1 MANNF
6 KEWIDS
12 SQISTTG
19 ATQNIFDAATFN
31 DNNSQRY
38 DGFKSGTLISSLYVN
53 TALRQANLVI
63 AALMDLVNDSA
74 LDLTSS
80 LNDVKTGLSN
90 YLTTLNV
97 ASATKATED
106 EDNNNIKN
114 TYAKQNGTYN
124 TLNVGSAQRIAFTTT
139 APTASPD
146 AGTLLIYV
154 GTSLPSTQ
162 YDRVL
167 YLITN

>member
-6 KEWIDS
+6 KEWIDN
-12 SQISTTG
+12 SQISTSG
-19 ATQNIFDAATFN
+19 STQNIFDYGTFN

-38 DGFKSGTLISSLYVN
+38 GGFKSGTLISSLYVN
-53 TALRQANLVI
+53 TALRQANLVV
-63 AALMDLVNDSA
+63 AALMDLVNDSN
-74 LDLTSS
+74 LSLESN
-80 LNDVKTGLSN
+80 LNDVKNGISD

-97 ASATKATED
+97 SSATKATQD
-106 EDNNNIKN
+106 ENGDNIVN
-114 TYAKQNGTYN
+114 TYAKQNGSYN
-124 TLNVGSAQRIAFTTT
+124 EMGVGLAQKIAFTTV

-146 AGTLLIYV
+146 ADTLLIYV
-154 GTSLPSTQ
+154 GTTLPSTQ

>member
-63 AALMDLVNDSA
+63 AALMDLVNDSN

-80 LNDVKTGLSN
+80 LNDVKTGLS
-90 YLTTLNV
+90 L
-97 ASATKATED
+97 
-106 EDNNNIKN
+106 
-114 TYAKQNGTYN
+114 
-124 TLNVGSAQRIAFTTT
+124 R
-139 APTASPD
+139 
-146 AGTLLIYV
+146 
-154 GTSLPSTQ
+154 TQ
-162 YDRVL
+162 WP
-167 YLITN
+167 

>member
-1 MANNF
+1 
-6 KEWIDS
+6 
-12 SQISTTG
+12 
-19 ATQNIFDAATFN
+19 
-31 DNNSQRY
+31 
-38 DGFKSGTLISSLYVN
+38 
-53 TALRQANLVI
+53 
-63 AALMDLVNDSA
+63 MDLVNDSD

-124 TLNVGSAQRIAFTTT
+124 TLFKLSDYRLCQLNSDF
-139 APTASPD
+139 
-146 AGTLLIYV
+146 
-154 GTSLPSTQ
+154 SLWRGYSFRPCIHSERRPW
-162 YDRVL
+162 YS
-167 YLITN
+167 